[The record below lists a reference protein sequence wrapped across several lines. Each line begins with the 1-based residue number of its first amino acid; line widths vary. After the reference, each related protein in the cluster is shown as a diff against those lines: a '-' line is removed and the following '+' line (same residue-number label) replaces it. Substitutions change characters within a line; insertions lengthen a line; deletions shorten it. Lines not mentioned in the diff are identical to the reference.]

1 VRRSTTVRLMVR
13 QAHHAARA
21 EACVDDYCDHV
32 GGRPARSA
40 LTGAISIA
48 ILIAQELGVLD
59 MQIAPEPVARLI
71 EEFRRLPGIGPKTAS
86 RLTFFLLRA
95 PAEQAV
101 SLAEALRQMRER
113 ITFCSTCFNITEES
127 PCPIC
132 QDDGRDRSI
141 VCVVEEPLDVL
152 AIERTREYRGLYHVL
167 HGAISPMDGIG
178 PEDLKICELIN
189 RLRAEPVEE
198 VILATNP
205 SLEGEAT
212 AMYLHRQLAPLGVRV
227 TRLARGLP
235 VGGDLEYADE
245 ITLARALEGRR
256 EM

>member
-1 VRRSTTVRLMVR
+1 
-13 QAHHAARA
+13 
-21 EACVDDYCDHV
+21 
-32 GGRPARSA
+32 
-40 LTGAISIA
+40 
-48 ILIAQELGVLD
+48 

-86 RLTFFLLRA
+86 RLTFFLVRG

-101 SLAEALRQMRER
+101 SLSEALRQLRER

-141 VCVVEEPLDVL
+141 ICVVEEPLDVL

-167 HGAISPMDGIG
+167 HGAISPMEGIG
-178 PEDLKICELIN
+178 PEDLKIRELVN
-189 RLRAEPVEE
+189 RLRAEPAEE

-212 AMYLHRQLAPLGVRV
+212 AMYLHRQLVPLGVRV
-227 TRLARGLP
+227 THLARGLP
-235 VGGDLEYADE
+235 VGGDLEYADV
-245 ITLARALEGRR
+245 ITLTRALEGRR